1 MLVRVMYSNNLIC
14 EILIY
19 IDENIKNKI
28 TIEELE
34 NKFFYNRYYIMKL
47 FKKEIGL
54 TIIEYINSIRIYN
67 SILLIKNNDSN
78 FINIAFKNGFYSLEY
93 FSETFKQITN
103 LNPKKFKDYFSQKKS
118 ISFNDIAQINSSIIK
133 LYEISNAKDKYLS
146 KKKPIINP
154 VKKLTIFKY

>member
-1 MLVRVMYSNNLIC
+1 MWVMAMYSNKLIC

-34 NKFFYNRYYIMKL
+34 NNFFYNRYYIMKL
-47 FKKEIGL
+47 FKKETGL
-54 TIIEYINSIRIYN
+54 TIVEYINSIRIYN
-67 SILLIKNNDSN
+67 SILSIKKNDAN

-103 LNPKKFKDYFSQKKS
+103 LNPKKFKDYFVRKKS
-118 ISFNDIAQINSSIIK
+118 ITFENINQINNSIVK
-133 LYEISNAKDKYLS
+133 LYEISNIKNKYLA
-146 KKKPIINP
+146 KQKPITAP
-154 VKKLTIFKY
+154 VKKLSIFK